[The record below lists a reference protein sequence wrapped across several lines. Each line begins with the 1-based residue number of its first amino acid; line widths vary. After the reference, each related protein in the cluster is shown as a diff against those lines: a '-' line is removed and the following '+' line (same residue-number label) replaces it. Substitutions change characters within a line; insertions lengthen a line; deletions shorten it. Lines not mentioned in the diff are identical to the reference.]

1 MHSGV
6 VDEKS
11 VLVFTVFSQRLA
23 VIAERDDER
32 RIIKM
37 ILLEP
42 SDQVAEF
49 MIGVGNRAIV
59 GMAAVFGAVGLRR
72 FIRAVRIVK
81 MQPEKKRS
89 PRSFLQ
95 PCDGIG
101 YALPGGTVDQAGFFF
116 LEGLGRKR
124 IIIKIEA
131 AGQSPTS
138 VEHERTDHGSGGVAC
153 LLESLGHGA
162 KLLCQ
167 RLSGEILDAVL
178 KRIGTGQDH
187 GM

>member
-1 MHSGV
+1 MHRGV
-6 VDEKS
+6 VDKKT

-42 SDQVAEF
+42 GDEVAEF
-49 MIGVGNRAIV
+49 VIGVGYCAIV
-59 GMAAVFGAVGLRR
+59 GMVGVFGTVGLRR

-81 MQPEKKRS
+81 MQPQKKRS
-89 PRSFLQ
+89 PRSFVQ
-95 PCDGIG
+95 PRDGMR
-101 YALPGGTVDQAGFFF
+101 YALPGGAIDQAGFFF
-116 LEGLGRKR
+116 LESPGRKR

-131 AGQSPTS
+131 AGQSPTA

-178 KRIGTGQDH
+178 KRIGTSQDH